1 MVVPVGIAHAE
12 SLPGIFISW
21 SGVWGFDLN
30 QRIASFDM

>member
-1 MVVPVGIAHAE
+1 MVVSVGIAHAE
-12 SLPGIFISW
+12 SLPGIFIS